1 MGPLLIASLVV
12 SLLGLPIAA
21 WLDLRSLSERML
33 QAQAGEISRIIDEV
47 RGFYGSDVVGRILPA
62 SGSITVTHNYR
73 DIAGAIPIPATLS
86 IELGKRISGKNDGV
100 K

>member
-21 WLDLRSLSERML
+21 WLDLRALSERML
-33 QAQAGEISRIIDEV
+33 QTQAGEISRIIDEV

-62 SGSITVTHNYR
+62 SEPSRSRTIT
-73 DIAGAIPIPATLS
+73 AT
-86 IELGKRISGKNDGV
+86 
-100 K
+100 